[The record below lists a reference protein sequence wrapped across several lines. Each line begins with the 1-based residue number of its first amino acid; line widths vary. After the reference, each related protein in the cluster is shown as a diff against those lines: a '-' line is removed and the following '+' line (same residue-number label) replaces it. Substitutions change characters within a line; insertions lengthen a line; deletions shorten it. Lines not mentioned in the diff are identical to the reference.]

1 MNLVINGEQGGV
13 SKAVGW
19 KPQTPELTDGDKY
32 AHNSFVYCELAQANQ
47 QLVEEIMA
55 ATEPFALKEIWQ
67 QLQEKGF
74 LSYKVSPKMFN
85 EGAETFKDL
94 SLDDQKRFLIECL
107 DKNMLYIPLADIDDT
122 NFALTENDKLLTRQ
136 FYARR

>member
-1 MNLVINGEQGGV
+1 MRYVGGYLKKRILYV
-13 SKAVGW
+13 LKEEDNIQSSLWV
-19 KPQTPELTDGDKY
+19 Q
-32 AHNSFVYCELAQANQ
+32 HNSFVYCELAQANQ

-74 LSYKVSPKMFN
+74 LSYKVSPKMFD

>member
-1 MNLVINGEQGGV
+1 M
-13 SKAVGW
+13 
-19 KPQTPELTDGDKY
+19 DGDKY

-47 QLVEEIMA
+47 QLVEKIMA
-55 ATEPFALKEIWQ
+55 ATEPFKLQEMWQ

-74 LSYKVSPKMFN
+74 LSYKVSPKIFN
-85 EGAETFKDL
+85 EHAEDFNDL

-107 DKNMLYIPLADIDDT
+107 DKNMLYIPFADIDDT
-122 NFALTENDKLLTRQ
+122 HFTLTENDKLLTRQ

>member
-1 MNLVINGEQGGV
+1 MVIEGEQGGC
-13 SKAVGW
+13 SKSVGW

-47 QLVEEIMA
+47 QFVEEIMA
-55 ATEPFALKEIWQ
+55 ATEPFKLQEMWQ

-74 LSYKVSPKMFN
+74 LSYKVSPRMFD

-94 SLDDQKRFLIECL
+94 SLDGQKRFLIECL

>member
-1 MNLVINGEQGGV
+1 MESTKSGL
-13 SKAVGW
+13 
-19 KPQTPELTDGDKY
+19 LDGDKY
-32 AHNSFVYCELAQANQ
+32 EHNSFVYCELAQANQ

-55 ATEPFALKEIWQ
+55 ATEPFKLQDMWER
-67 QLQEKGF
+67 LQEKGF
-74 LSYKVSPKMFN
+74 LSYKVSPKMFD

-122 NFALTENDKLLTRQ
+122 HFALTENDKLLTRQ